1 MADDKLIFDIL
12 TGQNTL
18 SKDLNSVK
26 TSVASVEKNIG
37 GLKNSFSGASKAASG
52 IGAAFSA
59 LTGPVG
65 IALVAIGSVVA
76 TLNKVTSAAS
86 EQEDAV
92 NRLNIA
98 LKASG
103 DFSEEATKELQDYA
117 SELQKVSR
125 VGDEVTLSN
134 LALLKSL
141 APLTNEGL
149 KQANTAA
156 VNLSSALRID
166 LDTAVRLIGKA
177 ANGNV
182 EAFKKFGVEL
192 VKGKND
198 AETFAN
204 ALAAL
209 NTRFGSAAA
218 KDILTFSGAVAQS
231 KNAFGDII
239 EEIGLTIIQ
248 SPLLISNIKAA
259 TASFSEFAESIK
271 VNAPALTSFFES
283 ILKTGSS
290 LIRFGSELALAIV
303 TIKKLSDA
311 FFIASSVVSLL
322 KTNLSLLQARTG
334 ITFFQAITADVIKL
348 IAAVKSLNLALVA
361 TRISLTLLKAVGTL
375 GLTVAFD
382 LALQK
387 IIELK
392 EEAGSF
398 ASIFSNA
405 FLSVKKT
412 VNEALF
418 SISDNIAG
426 IFEAISSV
434 PGSSDAFKNIGKSF
448 REFADEAKKSIT
460 DAELISKKIAKNA
473 EETKEGYRS
482 ISNIKPAQ
490 LLKSGAGD
498 LEEFNK
504 TSKEVIK
511 KLEDGFKNVGQTQ
524 FEIIARETG
533 ERAVQIQKYVKDR
546 KKADELISLNAKK
559 AIEDVAKAQK
569 DVDDKRQKDLQ
580 EKIQIAAQTPFN
592 LAFKDIEGIEIGD
605 DIAQGIAAGLGSIS
619 SIFKGASG
627 AADLISGAAGG
638 LANAIAPGLGAV
650 VSDVFSKLSAGP
662 EAVKGFID
670 SFIQGVPL
678 IIENII
684 LAIPQI
690 IQSFAE
696 NAGPLI
702 QKLFEI
708 IPEAINRFIERLPEV
723 AVALINGAIKAGI
736 TFATQ
741 MPFIATKLAI
751 SFAAQAPMMAISFVN
766 ELIKETPRLISE
778 MIKQLGQSVGGIFG
792 GSSGGGGFG
801 DTLKTAATF
810 GLSDIFG
817 FADGGIVPGGA
828 PFSDRVPA
836 LLTPGEQ
843 VIDRSLTEKL
853 DRFLSSGNTGQ
864 AQNLTVNISVG
875 EEQLARVLLNL
886 NRNGFRTA

>member
-1 MADDKLIFDIL
+1 VADDKLIFDIL

-37 GLKNSFSGASKAASG
+37 GLKNSFSSASKAASG

-156 VNLSSALRID
+156 VNLSAALRID
-166 LDTAVRLIGKA
+166 LDSAIRLIGKA

-182 EAFKKFGVEL
+182 EAFKRYGIEL
-192 VKGKND
+192 QKGKTD
-198 AETFAN
+198 AETFSN
-204 ALAAL
+204 ALDVI
-209 NTRFGSAAA
+209 NGRFGNASQ
-218 KDILTFSGAVAQS
+218 KDVETFSGAIAQTG
-231 KNAFGDII
+231 NAFSDVL
-239 EEIGLTIIQ
+239 EEVGAFVTQ
-248 SPLLISNIKAA
+248 SGELNSAIKS
-259 TASFSEFAESIK
+259 TGQ
-271 VNAPALTSFFES
+271 FF
-283 ILKTGSS
+283 
-290 LIRFGSELALAIV
+290 SELAV
-303 TIKKLSDA
+303 SIKESREGNRQNT
-311 FFIASSVVSLL
+311 SVLEELHRQQVE
-322 KTNLSLLQARTG
+322 NNEVFEIING
-334 ITFFQAITADVIKL
+334 TF
-348 IAAVKSLNLALVA
+348 
-361 TRISLTLLKAVGTL
+361 
-375 GLTVAFD
+375 
-382 LALQK
+382 
-387 IIELK
+387 
-392 EEAGSF
+392 
-398 ASIFSNA
+398 
-405 FLSVKKT
+405 
-412 VNEALF
+412 
-418 SISDNIAG
+418 
-426 IFEAISSV
+426 
-434 PGSSDAFKNIGKSF
+434 
-448 REFADEAKKSIT
+448 
-460 DAELISKKIAKNA
+460 AKNA
-473 EETKEGYRS
+473 GLVNDLAEANEELVRQNKLVADSLPEIFGASSADEFTASLSKASSAVGDTF
-482 ISNIKPAQ
+482 KQAKKDGKD
-490 LLKSGAGD
+490 LLKNTGIDPA
-498 LEEFNK
+498 EFEK
-504 TSKEVIK
+504 QAKEAVK
-511 KLEDGFKNVGQTQ
+511 KLEDAFKNVGQTQ

-792 GSSGGGGFG
+792 GGGGGGIGG
-801 DTLKTAATF
+801 DLLSTATF

-864 AQNLTVNISVG
+864 AQNLTINISLG
-875 EEQLARVLLNL
+875 EEQLAKVLLNL

>member
-1 MADDKLIFDIL
+1 VADDKLIFDIL

-37 GLKNSFSGASKAASG
+37 GLKNSFSSASKAASG

-156 VNLSSALRID
+156 VNLSAALRID
-166 LDTAVRLIGKA
+166 LESAIRLVGKA
-177 ANGNV
+177 ANGNI
-182 EAFKKFGVEL
+182 EAFKRYGVEIK
-192 VKGKND
+192 KGKTD
-198 AETFAN
+198 AETFS
-204 ALAAL
+204 
-209 NTRFGSAAA
+209 NTLQEIGKFGNVAE
-218 KDILTFSGAVAQS
+218 KDVQTFSGS
-231 KNAFGDII
+231 ISLLGNSFGEIL
-239 EEIGLTIIQ
+239 EELGKFVTENTTLN
-248 SPLLISNIKAA
+248 L
-259 TASFSEFAESIK
+259 SIK
-271 VNAPALTSFFES
+271 NSAIFF
-283 ILKTGSS
+283 L
-290 LIRFGSELALAIV
+290 ELADS
-303 TIKKLSDA
+303 IKD
-311 FFIASSVVSLL
+311 FR
-322 KTNLSLLQARTG
+322 Q
-334 ITFFQAITADVIKL
+334 
-348 IAAVKSLNLALVA
+348 
-361 TRISLTLLKAVGTL
+361 
-375 GLTVAFD
+375 
-382 LALQK
+382 
-387 IIELK
+387 
-392 EEAGSF
+392 
-398 ASIFSNA
+398 
-405 FLSVKKT
+405 
-412 VNEALF
+412 
-418 SISDNIAG
+418 SISDGTSVFSKLSVVGDFLERYSPAVKVIRALTKETEE
-426 IFEAISSV
+426 FSSASADLNNNF
-434 PGSSDAFKNIGKSF
+434 PELFGTSNTDEFTASLSKASSAVGDTFKQ
-448 REFADEAKKSIT
+448 AKK
-460 DAELISKKIAKNA
+460 DGKD
-473 EETKEGYRS
+473 
-482 ISNIKPAQ
+482 
-490 LLKSGAGD
+490 LLKNTGIDPA
-498 LEEFNK
+498 EFEK
-504 TSKEVIK
+504 QAKEAVK
-511 KLEDGFKNVGQTQ
+511 KLEDAFKNVGQTQ

-751 SFAAQAPMMAISFVN
+751 SFAAQAPMMAISFVD

-792 GSSGGGGFG
+792 GGGGGGILGSVG
-801 DTLKTAATF
+801 DVLGGIT
-810 GLSDIFG
+810 GGIGDIFG

-828 PFSDRVPA
+828 PFKDRVPA

-843 VIDRSLTEKL
+843 VIDKSLTEKL

-864 AQNLTVNISVG
+864 AQNLTINISLG
-875 EEQLARVLLNL
+875 EEQLAKVLLNL